1 MIVLFSLIQARLPRV
16 FEKVQFSHLPDP
28 SFIVDFAKAGVVLVA
43 IMLTIVGS
51 VAVDGRVKLRRS
63 KFGISFSLWS
73 FEDYLGLHAHYLWN
87 YHHS

>member
-1 MIVLFSLIQARLPRV
+1 MIVLFSLIQARLPSV

-51 VAVDGRVKLRRS
+51 MAVDGRVKLRRS
-63 KFGISFSLWS
+63 KFGISFW
-73 FEDYLGLHAHYLWN
+73 YIMVA
-87 YHHS
+87 